1 MKSDMQAPIQPLA
14 TQEDKQPLNNE
25 LMPNTSDATDFPPLT
40 GIADNLSL
48 DDISKVMNPE
58 RLATLLAQAAAFSLV
73 NSEDLDD
80 F

>member
-25 LMPNTSDATDFPPLT
+25 FVPNTSDETGLPPLK

>member
-25 LMPNTSDATDFPPLT
+25 LMPNTSDETGLPPLT